1 MRSSRS
7 SDGEQFPC
15 QHLALYSWTQV
26 DIINWWE
33 IIKPITHNNDLQ
45 YSTAGCEDHQDQNNK
60 CSQLRSAILISDLSS
75 RLCDLLA
82 NISLIMGWT
91 NLKIILKFNSK
102 FFLYLLWSWVI
113 ALINLFSCFY
123 IFEDNEEASKDSSVN
138 VIKVT
143 IVTSLNH
150 HHKSQTCTILNIP
163 RQRSPTIK

>member
-1 MRSSRS
+1 MSPSSQLSHNKMRGRLLETNWIKSVTELFADHSPCRGGPCRGDKRRQ
-7 SDGEQFPC
+7 SDGVPLC
-15 QHLALYSWTQV
+15 YNYSWASHSASQPNLSF
-26 DIINWWE
+26 II
-33 IIKPITHNNDLQ
+33 
-45 YSTAGCEDHQDQNNK
+45 
-60 CSQLRSAILISDLSS
+60 
-75 RLCDLLA
+75 
-82 NISLIMGWT
+82 GWT

-102 FFLYLLWSWVI
+102 FFLYLLWSWAI

-123 IFEDNEEASKDSSVN
+123 IFEDNEEGSKDSSVN